1 MLGANKVC
9 FGVCRLWRLTLMI
22 QPCMQREAFA
32 GCIWVKRTRLW
43 MTLLPTKLWGWIYQ
57 IPAMSKQQLW
67 YWRRWAA
74 AVSPY
79 SVVYIFLGDSV
90 MCACLGVCP
99 SMPITHVWIEI
110 GLEKRRSGLKLDL
123 RKNLVTTSSLW
134 LSSQYLDWSWQAVFK
149 FVVQMYANTGYM
161 SCR

>member
-1 MLGANKVC
+1 
-9 FGVCRLWRLTLMI
+9 
-22 QPCMQREAFA
+22 
-32 GCIWVKRTRLW
+32 
-43 MTLLPTKLWGWIYQ
+43 
-57 IPAMSKQQLW
+57 
-67 YWRRWAA
+67 
-74 AVSPY
+74 
-79 SVVYIFLGDSV
+79 